1 MAVSSCHF
9 LPVLLSKHR
18 GPAFARLETCF
29 PGKGTVSLNHQRGE
43 TRVGLASP
51 APEIKVSF
59 PKPCPSLYTNVI
71 VGPGVP
77 ISKAEIF
84 LRALAGSSHQL
95 AKRMKPERMHKQK
108 RDDLT
113 FNGTALGPC
122 KAVRQ

>member
-29 PGKGTVSLNHQRGE
+29 PGKGTASLNHQRGE

-84 LRALAGSSHQL
+84 PQGPGRKLPPASKEDEARKNAQTE
-95 AKRMKPERMHKQK
+95 ER
-108 RDDLT
+108 
-113 FNGTALGPC
+113 
-122 KAVRQ
+122 